1 MKFFKITFCI
11 ILSLMLIFS
20 VGCTPQN
27 IDPIGNIGAS
37 SDTLRVHFIDVG
49 QGDSAFIE
57 FPGGETMLI
66 DAGENEYGSVVSDYI
81 KNLGYNTLNYV
92 VGTHPH
98 SDHIGGLE
106 EIIRGFEVESV
117 YMPKVSANTKT
128 FEGLLAAIK
137 DKGLTVNTAKKD
149 VYIIDKENL
158 QVKIMSPV
166 QEEYPELNNYS
177 AVVMLTYFSNRFLFT
192 GDAETDVEGQLTG
205 DISCDVLKVGH
216 HGSSTSSSLKF
227 LKSVKPKYAVISCG
241 KNNKYG
247 HPHTEIISRLKKI
260 GATVLRTD
268 ISGTIVIE
276 SDGDNVKLSENVE
289 TQTLDTSSYNNSS
302 SEEVKYILNTS
313 SKKIHLP
320 DCGAVKDMKSE
331 NRAESYESI
340 DQLLADGYAKCGSC
354 KPE

>member
-1 MKFFKITFCI
+1 MKYLKITFCV
-11 ILSLMLIFS
+11 ILSLMLIFT

-27 IDPIGNIGAS
+27 IEPIGNNDAS
-37 SDTLRVHFIDVG
+37 SDTLSVHFIDVG
-49 QGDSAFIE
+49 QGDSAFIV
-57 FPGGETMLI
+57 FPDGKTMLI
-66 DAGENEYGSVVSDYI
+66 DAGENVYGSVVSDYI
-81 KNLGYNTLNYV
+81 KKLGYNTLNYV
-92 VGTHPH
+92 IGTHPH

-128 FEGLLAAIK
+128 FEGLLTVIK

-158 QVKIMSPV
+158 QVKILSPV
-166 QEEYPELNNYS
+166 REEYPELNNYS

-192 GDAETDVEGQLTG
+192 GDAETDVEGELSG

-241 KNNKYG
+241 KENKYG
-247 HPHTEIISRLKKI
+247 HPHVEILSRLSKI
-260 GATVLRTD
+260 GAAVLRTD

-276 SDGDNVKLSENVE
+276 SDGTTIRLSENVV
-289 TQTLDTSSYNNSS
+289 TLEPNASSWNNSS
-302 SEEVKYILNTS
+302 GEEVKYILNTS

-320 DCGAVKDMKSE
+320 DCGSVKEMKSE
-331 NRAESYESI
+331 NRAESCESI
-340 DQLLADGYAKCGSC
+340 DQLIADGFVPCGSC